1 MFSPLLRCFRIARLL
16 LLLFGVHMGAIV
28 VNAAPPAQAASG
40 DFERIVKP
48 FFAEHCNKCHG
59 EKKQKGD
66 LRVDTLVVD
75 FDSPKMMG
83 NWEEIMNR
91 INSGDMPPEDEK
103 RPKPDDIARVADW
116 ISGQLHDA
124 ESARQSSSGEKV
136 AFRKLSREEY
146 ANTIRDLLGVTF
158 DVTDPNGLPEDPDWQ
173 GFQRIGSVLTL
184 SPAHVEKYLAAADLV
199 LSEALSLG
207 PQPKREVIH
216 WSPFE
221 IRS

>member
-1 MFSPLLRCFRIARLL
+1 
-16 LLLFGVHMGAIV
+16 
-28 VNAAPPAQAASG
+28 
-40 DFERIVKP
+40 
-48 FFAEHCNKCHG
+48 NKCHG

-66 LRVDTLVVD
+66 LRVDTLAID
-75 FDSPKMMG
+75 FDSPKTMA

-103 RPKPDDIARVADW
+103 RPKPDDVARVSEW
-116 ISGQLHDA
+116 ITGQLHEA
-124 ESARQSSSGEKV
+124 ESVKNSSAGERV

-158 DVTDPNGLPEDPDWQ
+158 DVTDPTGLPEDPDWQ

-184 SPAHVEKYLAAADLV
+184 SPAHVEKYLAAAESV

-207 PQPKREVIH
+207 AQPKRDVIH
-216 WSPFE
+216 SPAFDMRGWNGFE
-221 IRS
+221 KEYQARGIADKVR